1 MILKALIDYYE
12 ILREQGIVAEPGWA
26 EVKLSYAL
34 QISLEGELVGCRD
47 LTKTIHRASK
57 QHRVPIEK
65 VMPAPVKR
73 SGPTFCP
80 NFLYD
85 NSAYVL
91 GIDAKGDPER
101 SEACFREAGRYYRR
115 VLKSVDLPECRALLR
130 YYETW
135 NPRGTGE
142 HPILKAYLKD
152 ILKGSN
158 LTFVVGD
165 RFLHEIPAFRE
176 AWDSVYADDRDLEW
190 IVNLVT
196 NTNAPIV
203 AIHPGIRGI
212 AGAQPMG
219 AALVSFNEPSACS
232 HGKVQGFNAPL
243 SRNNAFAYTAA
254 LNYLASDR
262 EHLYRIG
269 KLTLFHWAKNGE
281 DAYQDFVQAFFFG
294 KGSEYSHAELAD
306 LAERIISNGSV
317 RAFGSWLSYDMPYT
331 FLMLSPNAARL
342 SVQLFQQD
350 TFGNFLRGMLSWH
363 RAMEIADHSRSS
375 IFQML
380 MAGTKEYGRENGDN
394 PVVVSQILRA
404 ILTGQPV
411 PAVLYNSVQTR
422 ISTQRDITPVQAAVV
437 KAYHQLKPSGVSGE
451 SLTEY
456 LNTECKSHAYLL
468 GRLFAV
474 LEQIQYRA
482 KPGQS
487 PLRRMW
493 FCTAS
498 RNPAAIFPELV
509 KVAERQI
516 QSLGRAGHYYRQDLK
531 KLSGAFQ
538 TGYPT
543 NLDSDEKAEFQLGY
557 YHQRSAAYSAARAF
571 TKEVAAHV

>member
-1 MILKALIDYYE
+1 MILKTLIEYYE
-12 ILREQGIVAEPGWA
+12 ILKDQGIVAESGWV
-26 EVKLSYAL
+26 ETKISYAL
-34 QISLEGELVGCRD
+34 QISLEGELVGCRE
-47 LTKTIHRASK
+47 LTKTIQMGSD
-57 QHRVPIEK
+57 QQQVPIK
-65 VMPAPVKR
+65 MVMPAPVKR

-91 GIDAKGDPER
+91 GVDTKGDPER
-101 SEACFREAGRYYRR
+101 SETCFREAGRFYRR

-152 ILKGSN
+152 ILKGAN

-165 RFLHEIPAFRE
+165 RFLHEIPAFRD

-190 IVNLVT
+190 TVDLVT

-232 HGKVQGFNAPL
+232 HGKVQGFNAPI

-254 LNYLASDR
+254 LNYLATDQ
-262 EHLYRIG
+262 EHQYRIG
-269 KLTLFHWAKNGE
+269 KLTLFHWAKDGE
-281 DAYQDFVQAFFFG
+281 KAYQDFVQAFFFG
-294 KGSEYSHAELAD
+294 KDSEYSPAELEK

-317 RAFGSWLSYDMPYT
+317 RAFGHWLSHDMPYT

-342 SVQLFQQD
+342 SVQMFEQD
-350 TFGNFLRGMLSWH
+350 SFGSFLCNALAWRK
-363 RAMEIADHSRSS
+363 AMEIVDYSHNS
-375 IFQML
+375 FYQVL
-380 MAGTKEYGRENGDN
+380 MAGAKEQSRENAEN
-394 PVVVSQILRA
+394 PVVVSQTLRA
-404 ILTGQPV
+404 MLMGQPV
-411 PAVLYNSVQTR
+411 PTVLYNSVQIR
-422 ISTQRDITPVQAAVV
+422 ISAQRDITPVQAAVI
-437 KAYHQLKPSGVSGE
+437 KAFHLLRPSQVSGA
-451 SLTEY
+451 SLTEH
-456 LNTECKSHAYLL
+456 LNTECINHAYLL

-487 PLRRMW
+487 PLRQMYL
-493 FCTAS
+493 CTAS
-498 RNPAAIFPELV
+498 RNPSAIFPQLV
-509 KVAERQI
+509 QGAKMQI
-516 QSLGRAGHYYRQDLK
+516 RSLGRIGHYYRQDLRT
-531 KLSGAFQ
+531 LSRVFQ
-538 TGYPT
+538 VGYST
-543 NLDSDEKAEFQLGY
+543 TLNSDEKAEFLLGY
-557 YHQRSAAYSAARAF
+557 YHQRSAAYSAAKAF